1 MIRVF
6 KYALL
11 LVVLVA
17 LIGAGSLWALY
28 WWFNQPRVTMAEAD
42 LLSPVLFEVPRGMHG
57 RQLTD
62 KLAAEGY
69 IDHSQFNYWA
79 ARLFLSS
86 DKSADNI
93 RAGVYAIHP
102 ADSPRSIWERVV
114 TGQQHLF
121 QLTFVEGSEFRQ
133 WRVLLNEHPYIT
145 STIEQI
151 SDADIIRTL
160 APEEGYEHP
169 EGLLFPDTYR
179 FTAGTTDVQLLRQAY
194 NRMQSTVTELWQS
207 RDRNVPIESAYE
219 ALILAS
225 IVERETGAAHER
237 GLVASVF
244 VNRLHTGMRLQSDPT
259 IIYGLGED
267 YRGVIYRSDINQY
280 TPYNTYRIS
289 GLPPT
294 PIAMPGYESIYATLN
309 PQESEYF
316 YFVSSNDGQH
326 IFSRTLEEHNR
337 AVYQYQRN
345 R

>member
-1 MIRVF
+1 MIRVV
-6 KYALL
+6 KYMLL
-11 LVVLVA
+11 LIVFGAIV
-17 LIGAGSLWALY
+17 GAGSLGALY

-57 RQLTD
+57 RQLTE

-69 IDHSQFNYWA
+69 IEHQQLNYWA
-79 ARLFLSS
+79 ARLFL
-86 DKSADNI
+86 DADRI

-114 TGQQHLF
+114 NGQQHLF

-133 WRVLLNEHPYIT
+133 WRAQLQDHAYIS
-145 STIEQI
+145 STIGDLTD
-151 SDADIIRTL
+151 SDIIRAI
-160 APEEGYEHP
+160 APEEDYGHP

-194 NRMQSTVTELWQS
+194 NRMQSTLAELWPG
-207 RDRNVPIESAYE
+207 RDRNVPVESAYE

-225 IVERETGAAHER
+225 VVEKETGAAHER
-237 GLVASVF
+237 ALVASVF
-244 VNRLHTGMRLQSDPT
+244 VNRLQTGMRLQSDPT
-259 IIYGLGED
+259 IIYGLGDD

-309 PQESEYF
+309 PQESDYF